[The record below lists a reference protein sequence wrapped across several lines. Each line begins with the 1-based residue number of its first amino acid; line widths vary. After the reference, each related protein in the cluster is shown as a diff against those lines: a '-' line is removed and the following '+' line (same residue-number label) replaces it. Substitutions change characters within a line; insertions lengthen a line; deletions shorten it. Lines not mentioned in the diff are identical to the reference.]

1 MNENTNI
8 TTDNANQSGAV
19 VTDTQNSNVETQTEE
34 GQVTTEKTYS
44 QAEVDMLLQQEA
56 DRRVT
61 AALKKQADKF
71 AKEKA
76 EADKL
81 REMDEQQRKEYEFN
95 KKVEELEA
103 KERDFN
109 LMQNKLS
116 ASKVM
121 SERGLPVSFVDY
133 IVAEDAETMMANI
146 NSFETQWKA
155 AVSDAVSAKL
165 ASPAPKV
172 SNASQTGLTKAD
184 FAKMT
189 IAQQT
194 EIYKTNPE
202 LYKQLTAR

>member
-1 MNENTNI
+1 MNENT
-8 TTDNANQSGAV
+8 TTMDNANQSGAV
-19 VTDTQNSNVETQTEE
+19 VADTQNSNVETQNIE
-34 GQVTTEKTYS
+34 GQVATEKTYS
-44 QAEVDMLLQQEA
+44 QADVDRMLQQET

-76 EADKL
+76 EADRL

-95 KKVEELEA
+95 KKVEELET
-103 KERDFN
+103 KEREFN

-146 NSFETQWKA
+146 TSFESQWKS
-155 AVSDAVSAKL
+155 AVADAVSAKL
-165 ASPAPKV
+165 AQPAPKS
-172 SNASQTGLTKAD
+172 SNASQTGLSKSD
-184 FAKMT
+184 FAKMS

>member
-8 TTDNANQSGAV
+8 TTDNANQNGAV
-19 VTDTQNSNVETQTEE
+19 VTDTQDSNVETQTE
-34 GQVTTEKTYS
+34 GQVTTEKTNS
-44 QAEVDMLLQQEA
+44 QAEVDMMLQQES

-172 SNASQTGLTKAD
+172 SNASQTGLSKAD

>member
-1 MNENTNI
+1 MSLNELLNSAIIADPSISLKEGNI
-8 TTDNANQSGAV
+8 INNG
-19 VTDTQNSNVETQTEE
+19 
-34 GQVTTEKTYS
+34 YS
-44 QAEVDMLLQQEA
+44 AEVDELRSAKLNG
-56 DRRVT
+56 
-61 AALKKQADKF
+61 KQWIA
-71 AKEKA
+71 
-76 EADKL
+76 
-81 REMDEQQRKEYEFN
+81 
-95 KKVEELEA
+95 ELEN
-103 KERDFN
+103 KEREFN
-109 LMQNKLS
+109 LMQNKLD
-116 ASKVM
+116 ASKIM
-121 SERGLPVSFVDY
+121 GEHGLPVSFVDY

-172 SNASQTGLTKAD
+172 SNASQTGLSKAD